1 MPRVQPTRSKPRAAD
16 AWRSASYCV
25 SHLKREYLYTLVGIM
40 KAKVYIETSVISY
53 LTSRP
58 SQDVVIAGHQQTTR
72 DWWAT
77 YRAQF
82 DVVASQ
88 LVVQEASAGDPQAA
102 QQRLAVLAEL
112 ELLAVTAETIAPAHA
127 LVEGGPLP
135 AQAAEDALHIAIAVT
150 NGIEYLITWNCKHLA
165 NASMRKDIDR
175 ICRLRGYEPIVICTP
190 EELIEG

>member
-1 MPRVQPTRSKPRAAD
+1 
-16 AWRSASYCV
+16 
-25 SHLKREYLYTLVGIM
+25 M

-58 SQDVVIAGHQQTTR
+58 SQDIVIAGHQQTTR

-77 YRAQF
+77 HRVQF

-112 ELLAVTAETIAPAHA
+112 EFLAVTVEAMALAQA

-135 AQAAEDALHIAIAVT
+135 SQAAEDALHIAIAVT